1 MQKSQKAEQI
11 IAEARL
17 LAKELFQLSQVS
29 YETMSDLE
37 FALRVEDIAG
47 KLMDILGEDPRR

>member
-11 IAEARL
+11 LAEARL

-47 KLMDILGEDPRR
+47 KLMDILGEEPRR